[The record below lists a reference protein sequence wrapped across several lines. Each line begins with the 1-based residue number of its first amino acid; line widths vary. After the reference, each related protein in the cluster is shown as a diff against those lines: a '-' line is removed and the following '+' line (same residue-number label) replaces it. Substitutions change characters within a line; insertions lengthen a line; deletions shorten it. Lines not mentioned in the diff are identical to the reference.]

1 MEKKTGGKQD
11 KKKPKQE
18 KERNPDGTFP
28 KGKSGN
34 PNGRPRE
41 KSLTTLLKEALKQ
54 IEKATGEQY
63 DVLLVKR
70 LLEKAISKGDMKAI
84 QMIWERLEGK
94 PKQSIEL
101 GGIDGDPIEY
111 NVRMTKLREQVT
123 RMNEEWFVVD
133 EEEEEKDED
142 TAQTKAEDSEE
153 QGA

>member
-18 KERNPDGTFP
+18 TERNPDGTFP

-41 KSLTTLLKEALKQ
+41 KSLTTLLKEALKN
-54 IEKATGEQY
+54 IEGVTGEQY

-94 PKQSIEL
+94 PKQSIEMS
-101 GGIDGDPIEY
+101 GIDGDPIEY
-111 NVRMTKLREQVT
+111 NVQMTKLREQVT
-123 RMNEEWFVVD
+123 RMNEEWFIKD
-133 EEEEEKDED
+133 EEEEENEED
-142 TAQTKAEDSEE
+142 TAQDKDEVEE
-153 QGA
+153 VQGA